1 MAGESLEH
9 VMGGVQ
15 SGGGVSCPVTGG
27 FRVSSDGI
35 ATQQRASSPPTPDAQ
50 VFALP
55 TQAVLTANSPGT
67 VMLVT
72 VSLSLTLVSPILD
85 RVSSLSGPH
94 GSLWTSAFTFITHPN
109 FHHPWSISQ
118 GAHDGVPVPASQ
130 MSCVCSGDLWG
141 VVRTQELLSFP
152 LRWAY
157 FYKGRRVRDQLTYD
171 QT

>member
-1 MAGESLEH
+1 MASRGGREVSLGLPSELQCPPGQVVRSPPPPGKREHFFRMSLDGAGESLEH

-15 SGGGVSCPVTGG
+15 SGGSVSCPVTGG

-55 TQAVLTANSPGT
+55 TQAVFTANSPGT

-94 GSLWTSAFTFITHPN
+94 GSLWISVFTFITHPN
-109 FHHPWSISQ
+109 FHHPWSIFLFS
-118 GAHDGVPVPASQ
+118 A
-130 MSCVCSGDLWG
+130 
-141 VVRTQELLSFP
+141 
-152 LRWAY
+152 
-157 FYKGRRVRDQLTYD
+157 
-171 QT
+171 